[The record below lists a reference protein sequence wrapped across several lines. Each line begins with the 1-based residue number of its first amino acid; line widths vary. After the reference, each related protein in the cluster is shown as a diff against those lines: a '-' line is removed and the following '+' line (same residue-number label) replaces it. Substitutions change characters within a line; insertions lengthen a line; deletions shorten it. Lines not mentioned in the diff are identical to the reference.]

1 MNKSEEKAEYLFAE
15 NSLTAQ
21 FLAVLGTGERSAISS
36 KQIQKAFGI
45 SQRDLRK
52 ITERCR
58 RAGVYVLASSAGYF
72 FPANRD
78 ELQRF
83 IKRENRRIKSQC
95 VTLSPMKRALKE
107 LDSG

>member
-1 MNKSEEKAEYLFAE
+1 MRKSEKTAEYIFAE
-15 NSLTAQ
+15 NSVTAQ

-83 IKRENRRIKSQC
+83 IRRENSRIKNQRK
-95 VTLSPMKRALKE
+95 TLLPFKRYLRQ
-107 LDSG
+107 LVSG